1 MKQGDK
7 VKVLAGSF
15 KGCAGV
21 IENTFTN
28 RGKELYIVKIFKQ
41 DASTNGGWDNYRTT
55 VTADEMEQI
64 V

>member
-1 MKQGDK
+1 MKQGGK

-15 KGCAGV
+15 KGSTGV

-41 DASTNGGWDNYRTT
+41 DAFVNGGWDNYRTT

>member
-15 KGCAGV
+15 KGSTGV

-28 RGKELYIVKIFKQ
+28 HGKELYIVKIFKQ
-41 DASTNGGWDNYRTT
+41 DASVNCGWDNYRTT